1 MPNYVSNTIRMEG
14 IANLPL
20 FTEKDGVKAFDFNKI
35 IPMPESL
42 NIEDGSRTQ
51 DAIIYYLTERCTVQV
66 ENLSLVEK
74 TLFDQLVHLWGTSS
88 PTKEVGAVL
97 KRAQSLG
104 SDSDR
109 EALYHDGS
117 IYVSNY
123 QKYGATTW
131 YDWCR
136 KNWGTKW
143 NAINTLVYGH
153 DEVSFDTAW
162 EPPEPVV
169 ARLAEMYPGT
179 EIRHIWTYEDEPGE
193 EFEKIYNEK
202 EI

>member
-1 MPNYVSNTIRMEG
+1 M
-14 IANLPL
+14 
-20 FTEKDGVKAFDFNKI
+20 
-35 IPMPESL
+35 
-42 NIEDGSRTQ
+42 
-51 DAIIYYLTERCTVQV
+51 
-66 ENLSLVEK
+66 
-74 TLFDQLVHLWGTSS
+74 
-88 PTKEVGAVL
+88 GAVL

-109 EALYHDGS
+109 EDLYHDGS

-131 YDWCR
+131 YGWCN

-143 NAINTLVYGH
+143 NAINTLVYGQ

-162 EPPEPVV
+162 APPEPVI
-169 ARLAEMYPGT
+169 AKLAEMYPGT
-179 EIRHIWTYEDEPGE
+179 EIRHIWTHEDEPE
-193 EFEKIYNEK
+193 EAFGKIYNEK